1 MMLEKIRILIVDDD
15 QADRIAV
22 KRAISTTG
30 YDVDILEC
38 CDANN
43 VMETCQQHRPHLI
56 FLDINMPGMSGL
68 ELLQQI
74 STRYPHILCVMMTG
88 HGNESLAIQCIRSGA
103 LDYLLKTE
111 INTEKIKNIIKN
123 ACRVHSAGDLFNG
136 NDRIS
141 TSHQMVFLNILHSLP
156 ALVFTIDEQHVF
168 RLLDGEVQ
176 RVIPCGAEL
185 LNDNSIY
192 ELQEVFPD
200 IVSAYRTALD
210 SGQSQATVEFNGRS
224 LQFRF
229 FRSATRSV
237 CGIILD
243 LTLEKNRQEELLR
256 QMQESQELQ
265 KLKEAFLA
273 NMSHEIRTPIH
284 GILNLAG
291 ILLTTPLNDDQR
303 RFIEAIKASAD
314 QLHVLINDILDLS
327 KIQAEKMTFEKA
339 PFSIRS
345 EVTTLTE
352 LFTPSASAKGI
363 ALYTEVKQEVP
374 ELVNGD
380 SVRFTQVLNNL
391 IGNAIKFTSQGYVSV
406 VIQCADRN
414 EKYVVI
420 EGRVT
425 DTGIGIPADKIN
437 KIFDS
442 FSQAGSD
449 ITRKYGGTG
458 LGLSISKQLIE
469 LQGGYIRVEST
480 PGKGSTFTFG
490 IPYEIAQPLQEEQSI
505 LQKTALEEPEFQPL
519 HLLVVEDNDVNRI
532 VITKYLK
539 DWNFTYDCAS
549 DGLTAIELME
559 RNRYDVILLD
569 VEMPGMKGYDVVKYI
584 RKNLKLETLPVIA
597 MTAHAN
603 KEEEQKCLQAGMN
616 DYISKPF
623 HPDDLKLIIYS
634 AIGKQKQSASAASSS
649 SIITDLNYLHE
660 MADGN
665 SEFMRDFISMFLQH
679 APASLQEIQEGI
691 RQNDWEKLRQ
701 AAHKLKPSLS
711 YVGMKE
717 IHSLTARIEDY
728 AKTRTHL
735 DQIPALA
742 DKIIQA
748 CQQAFIEL
756 EKFLQSLSVK

>member
-1 MMLEKIRILIVDDD
+1 MQEKIIILIVDDD
-15 QADRIAV
+15 QADRIAIR
-22 KRAISTTG
+22 RAILNTG
-30 YDVDILEC
+30 YLVEIMEC
-38 CDANN
+38 CDASR
-43 VMETCQQHRPHLI
+43 VMETCQQNRPHLI
-56 FLDINMPGMSGL
+56 FLDINMPGISGL

-74 STRYPHILCVMMTG
+74 LTRYPHVLCVMMTG
-88 HGNESLAIQCIRSGA
+88 HGNESLAAQCIKSGA
-103 LDYLLKTE
+103 CDYLPKAE
-111 INTEKIKNIIKN
+111 ISTEKIKSILQDVNCTEPTGEMLN
-123 ACRVHSAGDLFNG
+123 ET
-136 NDRIS
+136 DRLS
-141 TSHQMVFLNILHSLP
+141 TADQMALLKILNSLP
-156 ALVFTIDEQHVF
+156 ALLFTIDQQHTF
-168 RLLDGEVQ
+168 RLINGQVQ
-176 RVIPCGAEL
+176 QLIPSGIEY
-185 LNDNSIY
+185 LNHHSIY
-192 ELQEVFPD
+192 ELQQVFPD
-200 IVSAYRTALD
+200 IVMAYRTSLD
-210 SGQSQATVEFNGRS
+210 SGQSQATIEINDRS
-224 LQFRF
+224 LQFHF
-229 FRSATRSV
+229 FRSATNSV

-243 LTLEKNRQEELLR
+243 HTLEKSRQEELMR
-256 QMQESQELQ
+256 QIQESQELQ

-284 GILNLAG
+284 GILNLAS
-291 ILLTTPLNDDQR
+291 IMLNTPLNDDQR
-303 RFIEAIKASAD
+303 RFIEAIKSSAD

-327 KIQAEKMTFEKA
+327 KIQADKMTFDKS

-345 EVTTLTE
+345 EVNTLME
-352 LFTPSASAKGI
+352 LFTPSATSKGI
-363 ALYTEVKQEVP
+363 ALHIEVKPDVP

-380 SVRFTQVLNNL
+380 SVRFAQVLNNL

-406 VIQCADRN
+406 IIQCAERN
-414 EKYVVI
+414 ERYAVI
-420 EGRVT
+420 EGQIT
-425 DTGIGIPADKIN
+425 DTGIGIPANKIN

-458 LGLSISKQLIE
+458 LGLSISKRLIE
-469 LQGGYIRVEST
+469 LQGGYIHVEST

-490 IPYEIAQPLQEEQSI
+490 IPYEIALSAHEEQPVI
-505 LQKTALEEPEFQPL
+505 QKTVLEEPEFQPL

-549 DGLTAIELME
+549 DGLTAIELIE

-584 RKNLKLETLPVIA
+584 RKNLKLKTLPVIA

-634 AIGKQKQSASAASSS
+634 AIGKQKQSASSDSLLSA
-649 SIITDLNYLHE
+649 ITDLNYLHQ

-691 RQNDWEKLRQ
+691 RQNDWEKVRQ

-711 YVGMKE
+711 YVGMKQ
-717 IHSLTARIEDY
+717 IHGLTARIEDY

-742 DKIIQA
+742 DEITHA
-748 CQQAFIEL
+748 CQQAFKEL